1 MNQNPTWSP
10 AAPGKPLQANEVHIW
25 RAHLDLDSPIQDLQ
39 SASLSLEERE
49 RAARF
54 AFDKDRKQF
63 ILTRMILRQLLGGYL
78 GESPGRVLIETL
90 KYGKPTLTAAAKIP
104 SLRFNLSHSHGL
116 ALFAF
121 SLEQEIGVD
130 LEMIRPPVAL
140 DGIENI
146 YFSARE
152 REELAALPSELRA
165 EGFFLGWT
173 RKEAYVKALGEG
185 LLSAPEAAEVSLTPD
200 RVSSLCSS
208 DRQRWS
214 LYSLCPEA
222 GFVGAFVV
230 EGRNHLIRYWNLN
243 TRIT

>member
-10 AAPGKPLQANEVHIW
+10 AAPGRRLRTNEVHIW
-25 RAHLDLDSPIQDLQ
+25 RAHLDLDSPIEDLQ
-39 SASLSLEERE
+39 SAFLSSGERE

-78 GESPGRVLIETL
+78 GESPSKVLIEIL
-90 KYGKPTLTAAAKIP
+90 KYGKPALPAAAKIP

-121 SLEQEIGVD
+121 SLEHEVGLD
-130 LEMIRPPVAL
+130 LEMIRPEVVL
-140 DGIENI
+140 DGIENT
-146 YFSARE
+146 YFTARE
-152 REELAALPSELRA
+152 REELEALPSELRVQ
-165 EGFFLGWT
+165 GFFHGWT
-173 RKEAYVKALGEG
+173 RKEAYLKAIGKGLHSGEG
-185 LLSAPEAAEVSLTPD
+185 AEVSLTPD
-200 RVSSLCSS
+200 QVPLLHTA

-214 LYSLCPEA
+214 LYSITPEP
-222 GFVGAFVV
+222 GYVGAVV
-230 EGRNHLIRYWNLN
+230 AEGRDHLIKYWDLY